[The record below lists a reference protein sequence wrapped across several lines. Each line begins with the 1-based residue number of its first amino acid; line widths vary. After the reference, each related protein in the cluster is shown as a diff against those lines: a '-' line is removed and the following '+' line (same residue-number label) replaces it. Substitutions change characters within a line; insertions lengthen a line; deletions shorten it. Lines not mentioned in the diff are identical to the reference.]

1 MVDQTSSS
9 SEDSEKKE
17 KESNSDLQDI
27 DDLGGE
33 PKTRSTE
40 FDESFIRQRSRDK
53 IAESQ
58 ESTRSNLAI
67 TVIIIYGLTLLLSF
81 IIIGYGL
88 DKDQRKEVL
97 TLILTSQST
106 IIGGAVGFYFG
117 NRSSN

>member
-1 MVDQTSSS
+1 MADQTPSLSDES
-9 SEDSEKKE
+9 KE
-17 KESNSDLQDI
+17 KSDPDIEDI
-27 DDLGGE
+27 DELGGA
-33 PKTRSTE
+33 TE
-40 FDESFIRQRSRDK
+40 AESVGFNENFISQTSRER

-67 TVIIIYGLTLLLSF
+67 AVIGIYGSTLLLSF
-81 IIIGYGL
+81 LVISFEL

-117 NRSSN
+117 NRSNG